1 MKVWYEIEAIEK
13 IDSPQLVVFE
23 DRVQYNIAKAIE
35 LVGDINRLRPHVKTN
50 KTAEVIQLMLDAG
63 IQKFKCATIAEA
75 ELLASLSVPDVLL
88 AYQPVGPKV
97 ERLLNLVIAF
107 PNTQFSCLTD
117 HFETAKAIASVFA
130 HAIQTIDV
138 YLDLNVGMNRTGIK
152 TAAAFELYQQCY
164 GVLGLQLKGLH
175 TYDGHFRQQSIAER
189 KAACDA
195 NFIQLTN
202 LVTTIEMAGYPKP
215 NVIAGGSP
223 TFPIHAER
231 ETVECSPGTFVFW
244 DKTYGD
250 ICLEQPFLPAAIV
263 VSRVIS
269 LPDDGKICIDL
280 GHKSIAAENDIS
292 RRAYFLNDPSLQLIS
307 QSEEHGVVEAGLHH
321 QYKPGD
327 VMYILPYHVCP
338 TVALYNQMVAIA
350 ANGAVNYWD
359 VTARN
364 RKIKL

>member
-23 DRVQYNIAKAIE
+23 DRVHHNISKAIE
-35 LVGDINRLRPHVKTN
+35 LVGDTNRFRPHVKTN

-63 IQKFKCATIAEA
+63 IHKFKCATIAEA
-75 ELLASLSVPDVLL
+75 ELLASLSAPDVLL

-97 ERLLNLVIAF
+97 ERLLKLVTTYPLTKFA
-107 PNTQFSCLTD
+107 CLTD
-117 HFETAKAIASVFA
+117 HFETAKAIAAVFA
-130 HAIQTIDV
+130 HANQTIDV
-138 YLDLNVGMNRTGIK
+138 YIDLNVGMNRTGIK
-152 TAAAFELYQQCY
+152 SAAAFELYQQCY
-164 GVLGLQLKGLH
+164 SVLGIQLKGLH
-175 TYDGHFRQQSIAER
+175 TYDGHFRQPSIAER
-189 KAACDA
+189 KAACNA
-195 NFIQLTN
+195 NFIQLTD
-202 LVTTIEMAGYPKP
+202 LATTIEMAGYPKP
-215 NVIAGGSP
+215 IVIAGGSP

-292 RRAYFLNDPSLQLIS
+292 KRAYFLNDPSLRLIS
-307 QSEEHGVVEAGLHH
+307 QSEEHGVVDAGLNH

-338 TVALYNQMVAIA
+338 TVALYNQMVVVSSK
-350 ANGAVNYWD
+350 GDLNYWD
-359 VTARN
+359 VTARS